1 MLAAALSILLA
12 AASADQETAPPP
24 GTIAVDPL
32 VVEAYRKTPPPIP
45 PTEEIVRQ
53 LNQLVK
59 DEPDR
64 IVCLRKA
71 PLGTRLPRN
80 YCASLRKWYDIQS
93 DRRAGV
99 FSAANNAGGGPPGGV
114 EAGPPYELVDII
126 REHYRNP
133 TTRAQAE
140 ARSRLRAAAEIEA
153 ARRAP
158 SSNPSTSPSPS
169 NP

>member
-1 MLAAALSILLA
+1 MLALAVSLVLA
-12 AASADQETAPPP
+12 ASSAGQDTAPPP
-24 GTIAVDPL
+24 GTIEVDPL

-45 PTEEIVRQ
+45 SNDQIVTQ

-80 YCASLRKWYDIQS
+80 YCASLRKWYDIQA

-99 FSAANNAGGGPPGGV
+99 FSAANSAGGGPLGGV

-126 REHYRNP
+126 RDRYRDP
-133 TTRAQAE
+133 KSRAQAE
-140 ARSRLRAAAEIEA
+140 ARSRLREASEIEA
-153 ARRAP
+153 AHRPP
-158 SSNPSTSPSPS
+158 SSDPSPS